1 VAAGGGG
8 TWAVAGGPHRGG
20 SGRTEQVVIGGKPRT
35 GAVGCRYMIR
45 SYPRADRVLS
55 RENKKTLPTV
65 VRPKKKVR
73 RLRLVG

>member
-1 VAAGGGG
+1 MAAGGGG

-45 SYPRADRVLS
+45 SYPRFCQ
-55 RENKKTLPTV
+55 EKIKKNLTHCGP
-65 VRPKKKVR
+65 PKKKVR